1 MTTTDTRLPVFPS
14 FPQCKRCELHQGAKN
29 PGVPTRPLATS
40 GLSSSKPPLIVVGMN
55 PGVRE
60 DALNQCF
67 TGPSGQLL
75 TSVYLN
81 HDALLRHPIYLTNA
95 ARCPTLGNNEKPKRR
110 HYNTCWQYTQDDIL
124 AILALHS
131 PQIAYVLCLGADA
144 YHSVSRYY
152 LGKGMSLRHGFNNQ
166 GQPNTFGP
174 VDRLRI
180 YATFHPAAVLREQ
193 KYLHPVSDHMELLVR
208 AMSGD
213 LPTPSNPKLVE
224 PTWPPA
230 HSPTSLFEKSSS
242 TT

>member
-1 MTTTDTRLPVFPS
+1 MTTTDIPLPTFS
-14 FPQCKRCELHQGAKN
+14 SHSSCKRCELHQGAKN
-29 PGVPTRPLATS
+29 PGVPTRHLATS
-40 GLSSSKPPLIVVGMN
+40 GLPSSGKAPLIVVGMN

-81 HDALLRHPIYLTNA
+81 HDSLLRHPIYLTNA

-124 AILALHS
+124 TITAAHS
-131 PQIAYVLCLGADA
+131 PHICYILCLGADS
-144 YHSVSRYY
+144 YHSVTRYY

-166 GQPNTFGP
+166 GQPNTLGP

-213 LPTPSNPKLVE
+213 LPTPSNPKLAE
-224 PTWPPA
+224 PVWPTQQIQT
-230 HSPTSLFEKSSS
+230 SPKHLFE
-242 TT
+242 T